1 MNTTTGI
8 LVEVSAG
15 ELIDKITILE
25 IKAARIADPQKLENV
40 RRELEVLCRARDA
53 AIGESPE
60 LESLI
65 GELKTVN
72 RALWQVEDEIREC
85 ERNRDFGPP
94 FIELARRV
102 YHSNDRRAALKRQ
115 INQLLGSRL
124 VEEKAYVTYTRSA
137 VAGL

>member
-25 IKAARIADPQKLENV
+25 IKADRIADPQKLENV
-40 RRELEVLCRARDA
+40 RRELAVLCRARDA
-53 AIGESPE
+53 AIGASPE

-65 GELKTVN
+65 GELKAVN
-72 RALWQVEDEIREC
+72 EALWQVEDEIREC
-85 ERNRDFGPP
+85 ERNRDFGPS
-94 FIELARRV
+94 FIGLARRV
-102 YHSNDRRAALKRQ
+102 YQSNDRRAALKRQ

-124 VEEKAYVTYTRSA
+124 IEEKAYVTY
-137 VAGL
+137 